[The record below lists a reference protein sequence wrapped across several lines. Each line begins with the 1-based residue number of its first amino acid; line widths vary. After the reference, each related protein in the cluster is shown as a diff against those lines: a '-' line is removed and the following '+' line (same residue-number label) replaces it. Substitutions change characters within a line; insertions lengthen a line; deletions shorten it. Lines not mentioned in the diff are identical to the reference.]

1 MRDKKVLYITQ
12 AAVIAALYVVLTVLF
27 APISFKEVQVRI
39 SEMLTVLPFFTPAA
53 VPGLFVGCIIANML
67 GGAIPLD
74 IVCGSLATLAGACGT
89 WMIGKA
95 ARKRNVDGSRVSA
108 LTRTVSTLPPVIA
121 NIIVVPLVLYYGYGV
136 NLPIPL
142 QMVTVGIGE
151 VVSCTLLGGILMTV
165 LEKYRN
171 HIFRTANIEG

>member
-12 AAVIAALYVVLTVLF
+12 SAVIAALYVVLTVLF

-95 ARKRNVDGSRVSA
+95 ARKRNADGSRVSA

>member
-12 AAVIAALYVVLTVLF
+12 SAVIAALYVVLTVLF

-53 VPGLFVGCIIANML
+53 VPGLFVGFIIANML

-95 ARKRNVDGSRVSA
+95 ARKRNADGSRVSA

-171 HIFRTANIEG
+171 HIFRTANREG

>member
-1 MRDKKVLYITQ
+1 
-12 AAVIAALYVVLTVLF
+12 
-27 APISFKEVQVRI
+27 
-39 SEMLTVLPFFTPAA
+39 
-53 VPGLFVGCIIANML
+53 ML

-89 WMIGKA
+89 WAVGKA
-95 ARKRNVDGSRVSA
+95 ARKKTADGSRMTA
-108 LTRTVSTLPPVIA
+108 LTRTAATLPPVIA

-151 VVSCTLLGGILMTV
+151 IVSCTLLGGILMTV
-165 LEKYRN
+165 LEKYRSQ
-171 HIFRTANIEG
+171 IFRTANIEG

>member
-95 ARKRNVDGSRVSA
+95 ARKRNADGSRVSA

>member
-89 WMIGKA
+89 WAVRKA
-95 ARKRNVDGSRVSA
+95 ARKKTADGSRMTA
-108 LTRTVSTLPPVIA
+108 LTRTAATLPPVIA

-151 VVSCTLLGGILMTV
+151 IVSCTLLGGILMTV
-165 LEKYRN
+165 LEKYRSQ
-171 HIFRTANIEG
+171 IFRTANIEG